1 MKTRKLA
8 LNAVLAAMC
17 AALGALALDLNSIK
31 ITFESF
37 PILLGA
43 LLFGPLDGLAVGFVG
58 TLLYQ
63 LLRYGVSVTTPL
75 WILPYALAGLVT
87 GFYAKRRGF
96 SLTTG
101 QTVGIVVA
109 AEVLVTA
116 LNTLV
121 MYIDAKLYGYWFP
134 GFISAMLL
142 LRGAVKVYA
151 VDAGSGQLAAKL
163 RADARVISMEKYNA
177 RLLSPKDFPVPPTL
191 AVMDVSFISQTLIL
205 PALYSVLAERAL
217 LISLVKP
224 QFEAGREAIG
234 KGGIVKNKADRAAA
248 IRRVADSAALCGFT
262 FCEIT
267 PSPITGGDGNE
278 EFLCCFAKGGAR
290 PAYAGD
296 VQRRI
301 GQAVGLK

>member
-1 MKTRKLA
+1 MPIKKGRFKFEIEFWGERCNNTKIARLKNREKSRKNLKETLDRVGAKRKVPRDGMLSADEAARAARFCSASAATRGYRSFRGNCHERSLFYAMKTRKLA

-17 AALGALALDLNSIK
+17 AALGAFALDLNSIK

-63 LLRYGVSVTTPL
+63 LLRYGVSVTMPL
-75 WILPYALAGLVT
+75 WILPYALAGLMT

-96 SLTTG
+96 SLTVR

-142 LRGAVKVYA
+142 PRGAVCIVKA
-151 VDAGSGQLAAKL
+151 VVFGLVLPKL
-163 RADARVISMEKYNA
+163 CARV
-177 RLLSPKDFPVPPTL
+177 R
-191 AVMDVSFISQTLIL
+191 
-205 PALYSVLAERAL
+205 RAL
-217 LISLVKP
+217 P
-224 QFEAGREAIG
+224 GEGE
-234 KGGIVKNKADRAAA
+234 
-248 IRRVADSAALCGFT
+248 T
-262 FCEIT
+262 T
-267 PSPITGGDGNE
+267 H
-278 EFLCCFAKGGAR
+278 GA
-290 PAYAGD
+290 
-296 VQRRI
+296 
-301 GQAVGLK
+301 

>member
-1 MKTRKLA
+1 MNRE
-8 LNAVLAAMC
+8 
-17 AALGALALDLNSIK
+17 AALVVFSGGQDS
-31 ITFESF
+31 TTC
-37 PILLGA
+37 
-43 LLFGPLDGLAVGFVG
+43 LF
-58 TLLYQ
+58 
-63 LLRYGVSVTTPL
+63 
-75 WILPYALAGLVT
+75 W
-87 GFYAKRRGF
+87 AKRNF
-96 SLTTG
+96 
-101 QTVGIVVA
+101 
-109 AEVLVTA
+109 
-116 LNTLV
+116 
-121 MYIDAKLYGYWFP
+121 K
-134 GFISAMLL
+134 
-142 LRGAVKVYA
+142 KVYA
-151 VDAGSGQLAAKL
+151 LSFLYGQKHQKEVELA
-163 RADARVISMEKYNA
+163 REIARKAEVE
-177 RLLSPKDFPVPPTL
+177 FE
-191 AVMDVSFISQTLIL
+191 VMDVSFISQTLIL

-217 LISLVKP
+217 LVSLVKP